1 MASKDEHTF
10 TVFPCGVPITAAIE
24 LIEESFL
31 RVVSMASFPGHGC
44 EIKFGQRPENEAMV
58 TILNCHG
65 HRRGRMHLVTLP
77 LTDYIR
83 LFAKVHINSKTYS
96 GRHRQTGRQTN
107 TAHHVLY
114 LCVGL
119 VHAHSKDK
127 MVTHISHF

>member
-10 TVFPCGVPITAAIE
+10 TVFPCGVPAIE
-24 LIEESFL
+24 LIEESFP

-65 HRRGRMHLVTLP
+65 HQRGRMHLVTLP

-83 LFAKVHINSKTYS
+83 LFAKVHINSKTYI
-96 GRHRQTGRQTN
+96 GRHRQADRQTRLIMFY
-107 TAHHVLY
+107 TYV
-114 LCVGL
+114 
-119 VHAHSKDK
+119 
-127 MVTHISHF
+127 